1 MVFLL
6 PKRDCTNGKLV
17 LNSFSFLFDT
27 FNFAI
32 CTLHWLLYRI
42 LIKVAPEVQASTF
55 C

>member
-27 FNFAI
+27 FNFA
-32 CTLHWLLYRI
+32 LYFALAI
-42 LIKVAPEVQASTF
+42 VYNINKSST
-55 C
+55 